1 MPTPQFT
8 FEQVDPDNDNRLRVS
23 LKDTG
28 EALGVTYLTRGAGW
42 VAEHAGLTGTQ
53 GAVHG
58 FKTERLAA
66 DFMYWFKAPE
76 QSERTNPKDR
86 PRPLNP
92 ELLPKHGVLV
102 SLVPINDGDFLVD
115 LNTRGV
121 GSGIGYL
128 QQRADGRYD
137 VRVGPRSVGTADEP
151 ETGMWACLKQHTGT
165 KIYDKIIKG
174 FNPHPVHDAWVNG
187 TITFRGE
194 TVEAACA
201 GIDQAMDAL
210 IDGHEEFKADST
222 THDVTLQA
230 KQ

>member
-1 MPTPQFT
+1 MPKFN

-28 EALGVTYLTRGAGW
+28 EALGITYLTKGAGW

-58 FKTERLAA
+58 FKTEHLAA
-66 DFMYWFKAPE
+66 EFMYWFKAPE

-92 ELLPKHGVLV
+92 ELLPKHGVLI

-128 QQRADGRYD
+128 QQRDDGRFD
-137 VRVGPRSVGTADEP
+137 VRVGHNSVGSADTP
-151 ETGMWACLKQHTGT
+151 ETGMWACLKLHTRT

-174 FNPHPVHDAWVNG
+174 FNHYPVQDAWVNG

-194 TVEAACA
+194 TVEAVREAV
-201 GIDQAMDAL
+201 DQAVEAL
-210 IDGHEEFKADST
+210 VDGHEEFKADST
-222 THDVTLQA
+222 TYDVTLKAQ
-230 KQ
+230 Q